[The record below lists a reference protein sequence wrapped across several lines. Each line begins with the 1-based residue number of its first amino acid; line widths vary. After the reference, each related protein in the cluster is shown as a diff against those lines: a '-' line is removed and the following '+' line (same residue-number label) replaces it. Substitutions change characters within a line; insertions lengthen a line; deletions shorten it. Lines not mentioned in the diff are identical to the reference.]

1 MKYIELKDSQTGQP
15 VYVNAEMVNAVYTD
29 TDLRCTAVD
38 VQSSVMFVKEHA
50 RAVLN
55 TLYQA
60 NYEKG
65 FLFHVAEDRDGD

>member
-38 VQSSVMFVKEHA
+38 VQSSVVFVKEHA
-50 RAVLN
+50 RTVLN

-65 FLFHVAEDRDGD
+65 FLFHAVENEDGE